1 MPDFVTYDGDDPA
14 GYALACNIQRRSLT
28 KGQVAM
34 IAAKA
39 RKVSLQDASTY
50 EVAKSAGTSAQ
61 RITQANV
68 VLEHAPDLADAVIAG
83 AVGLDKAY
91 ETARDRKTA
100 AESETAQL
108 ERLRAKNADLAASSR
123 HSPADHSQ

>member
-28 KGQVAM
+28 KGQAAM

-39 RKVSLQDASTY
+39 RLVSSQTQAQ
-50 EVAKSAGTSAQ
+50 VAKSAGTSAQ

-68 VLEHAPDLADAVIAG
+68 VLEHASDLVDAVIAG
-83 AVGLDKAY
+83 AIGLDAAY
-91 ETARDRKTA
+91 EKARANKTSA
-100 AESETAQL
+100 DSEVAQL

>member
-28 KGQVAM
+28 KGQAAM

-39 RKVSLQDASTY
+39 RLVSSQTQAQAAS
-50 EVAKSAGTSAQ
+50 EVGVAQQ
-61 RITQANV
+61 RISQART